1 MHVASLDQTN
11 VCLRQG
17 HSQELLGELEFRM
30 VFLVYCPGQ
39 NVFKI
44 ALWALTGAAGRM
56 YHRLFAL
63 LSSCEG
69 LKRIRIHHNEMI
81 ACIKRVRICSFC
93 FHRKLKTPAS
103 LSEFCVFCF

>member
-44 ALWALTGAAGRM
+44 ALWALTGAGCITGS
-56 YHRLFAL
+56 L
-63 LSSCEG
+63 LSCPHVE
-69 LKRIRIHHNEMI
+69 
-81 ACIKRVRICSFC
+81 V
-93 FHRKLKTPAS
+93 
-103 LSEFCVFCF
+103 